1 MNTNV
6 VAQHRIRLYFI
17 SPAAASQY
25 SEKGWTYLLFY
36 VIILSMSKVHPG
48 RSEREGISLIELLEM
63 FPNNETAEAWFESR
77 RWSSG
82 ICCPI
87 CGSVRYRAVKSRK
100 PMPYRCKDCRKH
112 FSVRLGTVMQS
123 SKLSYQKWA
132 IAIYLIAT
140 SLKGVSSMKLHRDLK
155 IRQPSAWH
163 LAQRIREGFTDG
175 ITAMVGPVEADETFI
190 GDKEKNKHANRK
202 LHAGRGPVGK
212 TAVIGI
218 KDRTTK
224 RVRAAVV
231 KNTDADTLK
240 GFVADSTT
248 PGAVVYTDGEAG
260 YVGLPNH

>member
-1 MNTNV
+1 M
-6 VAQHRIRLYFI
+6 YFI

-63 FPNNETAEAWFESR
+63 FPTTKLLRRGLSR
-77 RWSSG
+77 VVGRVGSAAPSADR
-82 ICCPI
+82 
-87 CGSVRYRAVKSRK
+87 CGNRAVKSRK